1 MKYTLEIRM
10 ASERIVGVIEDENG
24 NQQEVSEFYQ
34 HTWSEQLSEMN
45 LKAMGSF
52 FQAFVKKITEQLPKR
67 SDITTIQLH
76 DNIDGWAFLDEKG
89 QTLQSANFK
98 NELLPKFNGYLKA
111 MHLNGIVGQLE
122 RKAGAEFSLN
132 TPLLAALWFK
142 NEHADQYDK
151 LAYFVSFQE
160 YLHYL
165 FTGKNQI
172 MPHLAA
178 RTGLYDLGHNC
189 WDPQALAFVGFDEK
203 MLPEVVNVASFEDQI
218 LPDFAKQLG
227 LNKDTKIKW

>member
-10 ASERIVGVIEDENG
+10 AGERMVGIIEDENG
-24 NQQEVSEFYQ
+24 NQQEVSEFYRQ
-34 HTWSEQLSEMN
+34 TWSEQLNDMN
-45 LKAMGSF
+45 LKAMGNF
-52 FQAFVKKITEQLPKR
+52 FQMFVQKITKSLPQR

-76 DNIDGWAFLDEKG
+76 DNIDGWAFLDENG
-89 QTLQSANFK
+89 QTLQSANFR
-98 NELLPKFNGYLKA
+98 NELLPTFNGYLKA

-122 RKAGAEFSLN
+122 RKAGNEFSVN

-142 NEHADQYDK
+142 NEHADQYEK
-151 LAYFVSFQE
+151 LTYFVSFQE

-178 RTGLYDLGHNC
+178 RTGLYDLRHNG

-203 MLPEVVNVASFEDQI
+203 MLPDVVKVEDFEDHI
-218 LPDFAKQLG
+218 LPEFSKKLG